1 MSVEPEVL
9 TESTIAPQAHVAAGL
24 DRAAV
29 FQRGGK
35 LSEAATELERAM
47 ATARATPYEIEF
59 QTRIRLGMTLSDVYL
74 SLGQVQ
80 EARDLLVDE
89 VAFAQRIS
97 EIMQAT
103 GTPAQK
109 RAATSG
115 VSDELLALRLP
126 PGAGIAGLVF
136 STTQPM
142 AVADVSNEGSF
153 WSEAD
158 RRTGFK
164 TVTVLATPLQTNGEM
179 VGVLEFINRPGD
191 PPYPPFTPAEMD
203 SGSRFADAI
212 ARLVDA
218 YEIAQLVES
227 LFNYSIKASMSTT
240 SLANR
245 ESDLRD
251 WLARAPAAA
260 EHRDL
265 LMLWVS
271 LREIVTRGGAER
283 TFCRELLEMIARFT
297 RGQSGD
303 GSSFGF

>member
-1 MSVEPEVL
+1 MSEQVPDDENEGSAKPGGKMKTSAAQVGEVINQIDVSNSL
-9 TESTIAPQAHVAAGL
+9 AVPLKLAIDELLQLAAGS
-24 DRAAV
+24 V
-29 FQRGGK
+29 G
-35 LSEAATELERAM
+35 S
-47 ATARATPYEIEF
+47 ATASVLVRDGDEGGLKF
-59 QTRIRLGMTLSDVYL
+59 LS
-74 SLGQVQ
+74 
-80 EARDLLVDE
+80 
-89 VAFAQRIS
+89 
-97 EIMQAT
+97 AT
-103 GTPAQK
+103 G
-109 RAATSG
+109 G

-142 AVADVSNEGSF
+142 AVSDASSEGSF

-158 RRTGFK
+158 RLTGFK
-164 TVTVLATPLQTNGEM
+164 TITVLATPLQANGEM

-227 LFNYSIKASMSTT
+227 LFNYSIKASATAT
-240 SLANR
+240 SPGIR
-245 ESDLRD
+245 ENDLLE
-251 WLARAPAAA
+251 WLAQSPAAA

-271 LREIVTRGGAER
+271 LREIVNRGGAER
-283 TFCRELLEMIARFT
+283 EFCRDLLAMISRFT
-297 RGQSGD
+297 NRQSGA
-303 GSSFGF
+303 GSNFGF